1 MKFKDDD
8 EMIAWDQ
15 FAAAA
20 IGAVQSKWEGQRNRA
35 SGAGSVYASQ
45 SKTDAEL
52 AEASASVADLLLE
65 QRRNRI
71 S

>member
-20 IGAVQSKWEGQRNRA
+20 IVAVQGKWEAQRNRA
-35 SGAGSVYASQ
+35 TGAGSVYAAQPKS
-45 SKTDAEL
+45 DADL

-65 QRRNRI
+65 QRRKRI